1 MGAYVRQGR
10 RKGITDLMFTTE
22 QIPPLSTVALEVM
35 QLDPD
40 DPDAS
45 IQSMEN
51 LIKPDKG
58 VAAELLKIANSA
70 LYGRSGRIKTLKDA
84 IALLGLK
91 MVKNLV
97 LMLSTS
103 QLGATLKRPV
113 YRKYLQE
120 FPVLTALMTLDLYR
134 PLGMPEKIEEAFL
147 AALLHR
153 IGMSIIAVNKADH
166 YSALLEFCE
175 KQDGDL
181 RGMERDS
188 YRFDQDQ
195 VAVMVGEAWKLPP
208 ELKETLAQIDCEP
221 EVVPQLSDLTRLT
234 ILSAILAERLMSI
247 SLLNKSE
254 EKFQKIMEV
263 YDISPR
269 KFDVFDMDYLDN
281 LKEHPFYQAALRG

>member
-1 MGAYVRQGR
+1 MLS
-10 RKGITDLMFTTE
+10 IE

-45 IQSMEN
+45 VQSMEN

-58 VAAELLKIANSA
+58 IAAELLKIANSA

-103 QLGATLKRPV
+103 QLGATLKGPT
-113 YRKYLQE
+113 YRRYLQE
-120 FPVLTALMTLDLYR
+120 FPVLTALLTLDLYR
-134 PLGMPEKIEEAFL
+134 PLGLPALIEEAFL
-147 AALLHR
+147 SALLHR

-166 YSALLEFCE
+166 YSALIEFSE
-175 KQDGDL
+175 KQNSDL
-181 RGMERDS
+181 RDMERDS

-195 VAVMVGEAWKLPP
+195 IAVMVGEAWKLPP
-208 ELKETLAQIDCEP
+208 ELQDTLAQIDCPAED
-221 EVVPQLSDLTRLT
+221 VPNLSDLTRIT
-234 ILSAILAERLMSI
+234 ILAAILSERLLAI
-247 SLLNKSE
+247 SLLRDAE
-254 EKFQKIMEV
+254 AKFDAIIKV